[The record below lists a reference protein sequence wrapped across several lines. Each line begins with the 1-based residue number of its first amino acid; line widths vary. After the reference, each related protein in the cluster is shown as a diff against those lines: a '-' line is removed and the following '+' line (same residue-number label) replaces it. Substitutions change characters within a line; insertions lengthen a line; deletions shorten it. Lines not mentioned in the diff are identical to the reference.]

1 MKRQGFTLVE
11 LLVVIAIIALL
22 AALLLPAVFRAREAA
37 RSAQCKSNLKQ
48 FVIGLQTFA
57 TTNKAEQYCT
67 GAWDFSRDGCMTEQ
81 GWVADLNKIGAAKAG
96 EMLCPTSP
104 MRGSEKLNDILGKET
119 SNGASEAAP
128 VELLTKGLC
137 GDAAVFGTANTA
149 VRDQFVGQQMI
160 NEGLNTN
167 YSSSWF
173 LSRTGAKTYSSTS
186 AGTDLLFGGVVGATF
201 KGRANCL
208 GPLTARTAEKGVVPQ
223 STIGFIGDA
232 TIGDPKD
239 ASLSRAITWTDK
251 TGTLITSLT
260 AGSQLCETMN
270 DGPATLDTS
279 APKIALLQNAADA
292 TIQAACEASNS
303 CPSPEL
309 TGAPGVYLQDTRDW
323 FAHHGGSA
331 NIGMADGS
339 VITVFD
345 NSGDGF
351 LNPGFAVPAGLDPEE
366 YLAIGY
372 NSDEIELPPSQMFN
386 GVFLNPITKAGLE

>member
-57 TTNKAEQYCT
+57 TTNKNELYCT

-96 EMLCPTSP
+96 EMLCPTSFL
-104 MRGSEKLNDILGKET
+104 RGSEKLNDILGKET
-119 SNGASEAAP
+119 SNGVSEAAP
-128 VELLTKGLC
+128 ANLLNAGLC
-137 GDAAVFGTANTA
+137 GDAALFGTGNSVT
-149 VRDQFVGQQMI
+149 RDQFVGQQMI

-173 LSRTGAKTYSSTS
+173 LARTGAKTYSSSS
-186 AGTDLLFGGVVGATF
+186 AGTDLLFGGTSGATF

-223 STIGFIGDA
+223 STIGFLGDA

-239 ASLSRAITWTDK
+239 ASLSRNITWTDK
-251 TGTLITSLT
+251 TGASITSLT
-260 AGSQLCETMN
+260 AGTPLCETMN
-270 DGPATLDTS
+270 DGPANFSGT
-279 APKIALLQNAADA
+279 KIVLLANAADA
-292 TIQAACEASNS
+292 SVQAACESSNS
-303 CPSPEL
+303 CPSP
-309 TGAPGVYLQDTRDW
+309 TSSNNTYLQDTRDW
-323 FAHHGGSA
+323 FAHHGGAA

-351 LNPGFAVPAGLDPEE
+351 LNPGFDIGTLTPAQTLAV
-366 YLAIGY
+366 GY
-372 NSDEIELPPSQMFN
+372 NSSDIELPPSQMFN